1 MYHEKMKY
9 EIFTIKFPINNN
21 IIKQI
26 NKTKKKKLVGKRS
39 KNKSSLKVPK
49 TQVI

>member
-26 NKTKKKKLVGKRS
+26 NKTKKKDQSEKEA
-39 KNKSSLKVPK
+39 K
-49 TQVI
+49 TKAV